1 MSLFVRI
8 TTQNLLAHLTDILNI
23 ERVSFPSPWG
33 REAFE
38 HEVRNPMSRF
48 WGILSDNGLVAYI
61 CFWVAAGEIHLMN
74 IAVHPEMRKR
84 GLGQALM
91 DKLVQIG
98 AEEGV
103 RKIWLEVRPS
113 NETARTLYSGMG
125 FTEVGRRRR
134 YYTDTGE
141 DAIVMALTL
150 SPSGAV
156 TGKTGLGRG
165 SREAPELSLGRL

>member
-8 TTQNLLAHLTDILNI
+8 TPQNLLAHLTDILNI

-33 REAFE
+33 RESFE
-38 HEVRNPMSRF
+38 HEVGNPLSRF

-84 GLGQALM
+84 GLGRALM
-91 DKLVQIG
+91 DKLGQTGV
-98 AEEGV
+98 EEDV

-113 NETARTLYSGMG
+113 NKAARALYSGMG
-125 FTEVGRRRR
+125 FAEVGWRRR

-150 SPSGAV
+150 SPSEVV
-156 TGKTGLGRG
+156 TGRVRLGRG
-165 SREAPELSLGRL
+165 SREAPEPSSGRP

>member
-1 MSLFVRI
+1 MSPFVRI

-33 REAFE
+33 RESFE
-38 HEVRNPMSRF
+38 HEVRNPLSRF

-84 GLGQALM
+84 GLGRLLM
-91 DKLVQIG
+91 DKLVQTG
-98 AEEGV
+98 VEEDA

-113 NETARTLYSGMG
+113 NEAAKALYLRMG

-141 DAIVMALTL
+141 DAVVMALNL
-150 SPSGAV
+150 SPSVVIAE
-156 TGKTGLGRG
+156 KAELGHG
-165 SREAPELSLGRL
+165 SREALGPRSGRS

>member
-1 MSLFVRI
+1 MSRFTRI
-8 TTQNLLAHLTDILNI
+8 TTQNLLAHLADILNI

-33 REAFE
+33 RESFE
-38 HEVRNPMSRF
+38 HEMRNPVSRF

-84 GLGQALM
+84 GLGRALM
-91 DKLVQIG
+91 EKLIQTG
-98 AEEGV
+98 FEEGV

-113 NETARTLYSGMG
+113 NEAARRLYSGMG
-125 FTEVGRRRR
+125 FTEVGQRRR

-141 DAIVMALTL
+141 DAIVMALVL
-150 SPSGAV
+150 GPLEVV
-156 TGKTGLGRG
+156 TGGVRMGGG
-165 SREAPELSLGRL
+165 SRDGPKPSSGRP